1 MQASP
6 ALLTVQLP
14 PGPRGLPVL
23 GSLPFLV
30 KAPTHHSL
38 NRLAKQHGD
47 VCLFYIG
54 NVPTVVISHPRL
66 MAEAFEQADLGEGGI
81 ARHILT
87 QVDSGHDPGHD
98 SGEDA
103 WDDEGY
109 GTEADGTA
117 PALAPH
123 GDRWRYLH
131 RFTTEKLFGPE
142 GLQMLERHHVE
153 PMVDELAER
162 LGRLADAGKTVNPM
176 ADFDHLEYNLTFR
189 AVFGASCHD
198 SLDFLSLKSQLR
210 EHISWDNDVATTLNP
225 SDFLSWFK
233 GSPRK
238 LEREA
243 ERLKP
248 DRDRILAGLLNGV
261 RQRPDYDPSAPNC
274 LAEVM
279 LAAQSAGD
287 LEWAEVRSLCSGI
300 LSVAPSGLAKSL
312 SWLLLLL
319 ANRPEI
325 QAGVHEEIDRVLGW
339 GAVPDTED
347 LSRLPYTFACLAES
361 MRYRT
366 TSPPS
371 IPRRA
376 ARDTEAGGFQIPAG
390 AQVLGNIYAVH
401 HDDRFWASPLRFL
414 PERFM
419 PGPDGSPAPALTNG
433 AFMPFGT
440 GHRACTGRALAETS
454 TWLHAS
460 RLLSRLRFETPDETP
475 LPEVEVF
482 DRTLCKT
489 IVPQPYDLKVTRRW

>member
-6 ALLTVQLP
+6 ALLPAQLP

-30 KAPTHHSL
+30 KAPSHHSL
-38 NRLAKQHGD
+38 NRLSKQYGD

-66 MAEAFEQADLGEGGI
+66 MAEALEQAETRDGGI
-81 ARHILT
+81 ALHIGNEAT
-87 QVDSGHDPGHD
+87 RAPRGNPG
-98 SGEDA
+98 E
-103 WDDEGY
+103 
-109 GTEADGTA
+109 EAREQSKS
-117 PALAPH
+117 LAPH
-123 GDRWRYLH
+123 GDRWLHLH
-131 RFTTEKLFGPE
+131 RFATEKLFGPE
-142 GLQMLERHHVE
+142 ALRMLEIHHVE
-153 PMVDELAER
+153 PMVDDLVER
-162 LGRLADAGKTVNPM
+162 LGRHADAGKTVNPLT
-176 ADFDHLEYNLTFR
+176 DFDHLEYNLTFR

-210 EHISWDNDVATTLNP
+210 EHIAWANAAATTLNP
-225 SDFLSWFK
+225 SDFLSWLK
-233 GSPRK
+233 GIPRK

-261 RQRPDYDPSAPNC
+261 RQRPSYDLAAYDPAAPNC

-279 LAAQSAGD
+279 LAAQAAGD
-287 LEWAEVRSLCSGI
+287 LEWAEVRSLCSDI

-325 QAGVHEEIDRVLGW
+325 QAGIHEEMDRVLGW
-339 GAVPDTED
+339 GAVPDAED
-347 LSRLPYTFACLAES
+347 RNRLPYTFACMAES

-366 TSPPS
+366 IAPLS
-371 IPRRA
+371 IPHRA
-376 ARDTEAGGFQIPAG
+376 AKDTVLDSFQVPAG

-401 HDDRFWASPLRFL
+401 HDDRFWTSPLRFL
-414 PERFM
+414 PERFL
-419 PGPDGSPAPALTNG
+419 PGPDGSPAPVLTNG

-440 GHRACTGRALAETS
+440 CNHSGTGTGRALAETS
-454 TWLHAS
+454 VWLHAS
-460 RLLSRLRFETPDETP
+460 RLLSRLRLETPDETP
-475 LPEVEVF
+475 LPEIEVF
-482 DRTLCKT
+482 DRTMG
-489 IVPQPYDLKVTRRW
+489 PRPYDLKVTRRW